1 MALSP
6 PDTLVATSSQ
16 DRTIK
21 LWGLPGL
28 TPGLTL
34 RGHKRGV
41 WGVTF
46 SPVDKVG
53 GCGKGGSGEGVRGA
67 HGPLDT
73 CVLGG
78 GGGGLTRCAGDGT
91 QM

>member
-1 MALSP
+1 
-6 PDTLVATSSQ
+6 VATSSQ

-41 WGVTF
+41 WGLTF

-53 GCGKGGSGEGVRGA
+53 GVGLGGGEQEGGVGV
-67 HGPLDT
+67 DKV
-73 CVLGG
+73 CVVCVWGG
-78 GGGGLTRCAGDGT
+78 GGGVAGT
-91 QM
+91 WVWLLCC